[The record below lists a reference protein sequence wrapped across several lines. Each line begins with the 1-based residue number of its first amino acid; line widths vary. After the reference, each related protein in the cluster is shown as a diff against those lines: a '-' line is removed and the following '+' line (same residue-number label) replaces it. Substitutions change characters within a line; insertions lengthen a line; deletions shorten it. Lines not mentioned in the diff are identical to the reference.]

1 MPDAPPPAP
10 AQSPP
15 TTLSRIGQGARV
27 AGIAL
32 VSLGLAFGGWL
43 LITSQLVVSSAHQ
56 RNWQGLAVIANALE
70 SWPRDLTVSAE
81 RQFSSAK
88 QDASGEKSAT
98 APATDLG
105 EVIFHYSICLEK
117 DAGSAAFFEPGQ
129 RPEETTRF
137 IVSRP
142 LNDDKKVCF
151 RAAVPLDR
159 VVALDRTASGFSNV
173 LIVAPDASVIEQVGD
188 ASLPVTKLSDL
199 APVLRFAKD
208 AVVAIDKTSSA
219 GISTANTNVGKL
231 DTSPLDSNAGVST
244 IRIAD
249 VSYFAYV
256 RPFTLSG
263 KGQTCPGP
271 ADTKAPQTG
280 TTLPSPPPLPDA
292 KRPCTLYAVG
302 LMPTQALREAWF
314 KPPPS
319 AFTAFGLA
327 LLLVLALLP
336 LLRLVLIGGN
346 ESVSRLHVIAIV
358 FGVQA
363 AVAIATLACLFAYET
378 SGERKGATD
387 EARMAVQS
395 LAAHTGEE
403 MSHALD
409 QARTCRTVKQ
419 SAGGTGSTET
429 GRIEKAGIF
438 SNEPGEKAGIAPEKV
453 SCGSPMPSSTDVGA
467 RRYFLAVGS
476 AGSMMLDGRPYVVD
490 QVRSQLDGRRLTV
503 IAMRTGGGVLVTTTT
518 LRSLVSPI
526 LPNPQQFLVVDGG
539 DPALP
544 VLFHSQPERAGVEN
558 FADHGRV
565 RPDIVQVVMELALQH
580 GHPAPVTF
588 STTYDGRS
596 THFSAARIP
605 GTRWVVMVYHR
616 FDEID
621 AIAARTTFWAL
632 AAWASIAL
640 VLALLGV
647 GALLVLRRPWRRL
660 WPFEVAS
667 KTYRCAT
674 WWMLGGAVVEIVPAA
689 IGCHYAVPLALLISV
704 LLVVGC
710 CVKLLGISPTDAPL
724 TVLTERRYRY
734 LVLATLACASMA
746 PMIALWS
753 DARAFNRDTVDAE
766 RVEAVRKSATQ
777 WIDQQRV
784 LPASTSPTDPT
795 GGAWPGVR
803 IRGGEIELP
812 AAHQSF
818 IGTLFRVATGF
829 RPEPAAA
836 CHAQGLDGIWSCWHS
851 RDWVRAHASSD
862 NGLETIGVR
871 PHAMPFEPSGLAWL
885 GLLLLAAALAILVR
899 CAVYYGLWSLTGFG
913 IPLNSVKWPSLV
925 LGTPTSPGAK
935 GLPLTRRTLL
945 VAPQQIVRDAVSA
958 GTSISFNFASLLP
971 LSNDALTA
979 VIDADGQP
987 TIKPKWC
994 KMGYSL
1000 PRLVVCGLELVIR
1013 DQARRRAALSYLE
1026 NAVAAL
1032 SGPGACLAQVIVIAE
1047 MSPLERILDAYEAPD
1062 TADTAAVAAREDLRW
1077 ARLFQDF
1084 TTFSFAPI
1092 DKISSAR
1099 LEREFGSAKSPAR
1112 LLVEELRWL
1121 PGNVIDGAI
1130 ANEKTIRVRGALY
1143 PLPASRYRAFYTRKV
1158 ITWARSVAPCT
1169 EAAAIDY
1176 LRSNLIEYYQQCWAS
1191 SSLAERVVLD
1201 AIARGCYVNMRKA
1214 VALQSLVRRGLVILD
1229 PAPRLMSRSFALFIR
1244 QAERPDTLENWRAR
1258 QPRSAW
1264 ALARLPIA
1272 VLLPAAVILFAIAA
1286 VESGQDLAAL
1296 IPLLAAGAP
1305 AMLGLVFRGG
1315 RPAL

>member
-1 MPDAPPPAP
+1 MPDAPPPP
-10 AQSPP
+10 PNQSPS

-81 RQFSSAK
+81 RQFSIAK
-88 QDASGEKSAT
+88 QDAKGEKSA
-98 APATDLG
+98 ATDLG
-105 EVIFHYSICLEK
+105 EVIFHYSACPK

-137 IVSRP
+137 IISRA
-142 LNDDKKVCF
+142 LNDDKKDCF

-219 GISTANTNVGKL
+219 GISAANSNAGKL

-263 KGQTCPGP
+263 EGQTCPGP

-280 TTLPSPPPLPDA
+280 TTLPSASPPPNA

-378 SGERKGATD
+378 SGERKGAAD

-395 LAAHTGEE
+395 LAAGTGEE
-403 MSHALD
+403 MRHALD
-409 QARTCRTVKQ
+409 QVRTCRPVEQ
-419 SAGGTGSTET
+419 SAGGTGSREA
-429 GRIEKAGIF
+429 GPIEKAGIF
-438 SNEPGEKAGIAPEKV
+438 QKEPGEKAGIKPDDM
-453 SCGSPMPSSTDVGA
+453 SCGASMPSSTDVGA
-467 RRYFLAVGS
+467 RRYFLAVGR

-490 QVRSQLDGRRLTV
+490 QVRSQLDGRRQTV
-503 IAMRTGGGVLVTTTT
+503 IAMRTKQGVLVTTTT
-518 LRSLVSPI
+518 LRSLISPI

-558 FADHGRV
+558 FVDHGRV
-565 RPDIVQVVMELALQH
+565 RPDIVQAVMELALQH
-580 GHPAPVTF
+580 GNPEPVTF
-588 STTYDGRS
+588 TTTYDGRD
-596 THFSAARIP
+596 THFSATRIP

-647 GALLVLRRPWRRL
+647 GALLALRRPWRRL
-660 WPFEVAS
+660 WPFEAAS

-689 IGCHYAVPLALLISV
+689 IGWHYAVPLAILVSV
-704 LLVVGC
+704 PLVVGC

-724 TVLTERRYRY
+724 TVPTERRYRY

-766 RVEAVRKSATQ
+766 RVEAVRKSVTQ
-777 WIDQQRV
+777 WIDQQQV
-784 LPASTSPTDPT
+784 LQASTSPKDPA

-803 IRGGEIELP
+803 IRGEIELP

-818 IGTLFRVATGF
+818 IGTLFKVATGF

-836 CHAQGLDGIWSCWHS
+836 CRAQGLDGIWSCWHS
-851 RDWVRAHASSD
+851 RDWARAHASSD
-862 NGLETIGVR
+862 NGLEAIGVR
-871 PHAMPFEPSGLAWL
+871 PHAMPSEPSGLAWL
-885 GLLLLAAALAILVR
+885 GLFLLAVALAMLVR

-925 LGTPTSPGAK
+925 LGTPTPPDAK

-945 VAPQQIVRDAVSA
+945 VAPQQIVRDAVST
-958 GTSISFNFASLLP
+958 GTSISFNFAGLLP
-971 LSNDALTA
+971 LSNDRLTA
-979 VIDADGQP
+979 VIGDDGQP
-987 TIKPKWC
+987 TIGPKWC

-1026 NAVAAL
+1026 SAVAAL

-1047 MSPLERILDAYEAPD
+1047 MSPLERILDAYEAPG

-1099 LEREFGSAKSPAR
+1099 LEREFGSARSPAR

-1130 ANEKTIRVRGALY
+1130 ANEKAIRARGAVY
-1143 PLPASRYRAFYTRKV
+1143 PLPACRYRAFYTRKV
-1158 ITWARSVAPCT
+1158 ITWARSVGPCT

-1176 LRSNLIEYYQQCWAS
+1176 LRSNLIEHYQQCWAS

-1244 QAERPDTLENWRAR
+1244 QAERPDTLENWRAG

-1305 AMLGLVFRGG
+1305 ALLGLVFRGG